1 MAKNISIL
9 GSTGSIG
16 TSTLDVIRLNRDK
29 FNVTALSAGRNVEL
43 LKTQIEEFEPELV
56 SVSSD
61 ASQEDVADLES
72 FCKGKC
78 DVAIGEEGASLV
90 ASFESSE
97 SASGSSEGTDL
108 VVAAI
113 VGAAGLKPTLSAIE
127 AGHEIALANKE
138 SLVVAGSL
146 VMSEAAK
153 NKVAIIPVDSEHSAV
168 MQSLVG
174 HRIEDVNKIILT
186 ASGGPF
192 LRHKLDDLKKVT
204 VEDALKHPN
213 WDMGKKVTIDSS
225 TLMNKGF
232 EVIEAMWLFDMG
244 RDKVDVTIHPQSI
257 VHSMVEYLDGSIVAQ
272 LGSHDMRGAISYAI
286 GFPERVVSGAKPFS
300 ITDQSLEFLEVDRIK
315 FPCLDLAYSAMDEGG
330 TMSAVLNAAD
340 EVAVEMFLNG
350 AIGYLDI
357 ATVIEETMSKHSR
370 NNKEADTLEEIM
382 EVDAWGRAEALSLVK
397 TFS

>member
-29 FNVTALSAGRNVEL
+29 FNVTALSAGTNIEL
-43 LKTQIEEFEPELV
+43 LKTQITEFEPELV

-61 ASQEDVADLES
+61 ASTEDIKDLES
-72 FCKGKC
+72 FCKNFTGKDSNTKC
-78 DVAIGEEGASLV
+78 DLAIGDDGASLV
-90 ASFESSE
+90 ASFES
-97 SASGSSEGTDL
+97 ADL

-113 VGAAGLKPTLSAIE
+113 VGAAGLKPTLSAIR
-127 AGHEIALANKE
+127 AGKDVALANKE

-146 VMSEAAK
+146 VMSEAHSHG
-153 NKVAIIPVDSEHSAV
+153 VAIIPVDSEHSAI

-174 HRIEDVNKIILT
+174 HRAQDVTKIILT

-192 LRHKLDDLKKVT
+192 LRLSLDDLKTVT
-204 VEDALKHPN
+204 AEEALKHPN

-232 EVIEAMWLFDMG
+232 EVIEAMWLFDMP
-244 RDKVDVTIHPQSI
+244 RSKVDVTIHPQSI
-257 VHSMVEYLDGSIVAQ
+257 VHSMVEYIDGSIVAQ

-300 ITDQSLEFLEVDRIK
+300 ITDKNLEFLEVDRIK
-315 FPCLDLAYSAMDEGG
+315 FPCLDLAFSAMNEGG
-330 TMSAVLNAAD
+330 TMPAVLNAAD
-340 EVAVEMFLNG
+340 EVAVEKFLNG
-350 AIGYLDI
+350 EITYLDI
-357 ATVIEETMSKHSR
+357 STVIEEVMSRHSGS
-370 NNKEADTLEEIM
+370 NKSDIGTLEDIM
-382 EVDAWGRAEALSLVK
+382 AVDKWARGEALSLVK
-397 TFS
+397 TFT

>member
-1 MAKNISIL
+1 MVKNISIL

-16 TSTLDVIRLNRDK
+16 TSTLDVVRLNRDK
-29 FNVTALSAGRNVEL
+29 FNITALSAGKNIEL
-43 LKTQIEEFEPELV
+43 LKTQIEEFEPQLV
-56 SVSSD
+56 SVSAD
-61 ASQEDVADLES
+61 ASVEDVADLES
-72 FCKGKC
+72 FCKNFTGKVSNGKC
-78 DVAIGEEGASLV
+78 DLAVGEDGASLV
-90 ASFESSE
+90 ASHD
-97 SASGSSEGTDL
+97 GTDL

-127 AGHEIALANKE
+127 AGCDVALANKE

-146 VMSEAAK
+146 VMSEAHK
-153 NKVAIIPVDSEHSAV
+153 KGVAIIPVDSEHSAV

-174 HRIEDVNKIILT
+174 HRVEDVNKIILT

-244 RDKVDVTIHPQSI
+244 RDKVDVTVHPQSI

-300 ITDQSLEFLEVDRIK
+300 ITDKNLEFLEVDRIK

-330 TMSAVLNAAD
+330 TMPAVLNAAD

-357 ATVIEETMSKHSR
+357 SSVIEDTMSKHSK
-370 NNKEADTLEEIM
+370 NNKEVETLEEIM
-382 EVDAWGRAEALSLVK
+382 EVDRWARAEALGLIK